1 MTIALAAT
9 WHPRG
14 EMPRLQRLM
23 PTLSNVYAH
32 IVFSLPPDAPADV
45 VERLPTLV
53 DWDSSTTNHM
63 AVIINQDWNAG
74 RYAAIRTALTAGQ
87 ANHIAYADL
96 DRLLRWVETRPE
108 EWHSSMEAIQRH
120 ECLIIGRSQEAYRTH
135 PQALVQTEAISN
147 QVVSYF
153 LGQAVDVSAGA
164 KGFSRRAAQ
173 YLVDHTQP
181 RRALGTDAEWTI
193 LLKRAGFPVA
203 YIAVDGLDWESAD
216 RYQLKAA
223 DEADQR
229 RAAAKYDADPKHWAR
244 RVEVALE
251 IVQSALDTMDRDMI
265 YG

>member
-9 WHPRG
+9 WQPRG
-14 EMPRLQRLM
+14 ELPRLQRLM
-23 PTLSNVYAH
+23 PALTDVYAQ
-32 IVFSLPPDAPADV
+32 IVISLPPDAPSDV
-45 VERLPTLV
+45 VEMLPTLV
-53 DWDSSTTNHM
+53 NCDFPTTIRM

-74 RYAAIRTALTAGQ
+74 RYASINTALSAGQ
-87 ANHIAYADL
+87 ASHIAYADL

-108 EWHSSMEAIQRH
+108 EWRTSMEAIQRH
-120 ECLIIGRSQEAYRTH
+120 ECLIFGRSEAAYRTH

-147 QVVSYF
+147 RVVSYF
-153 LGQAVDVSAGA
+153 LGQSVDVSAGL

-181 RRALGTDAEWTI
+181 LHALGTDAEWTI
-193 LLKRAGFPVA
+193 LLKKTGFPVD

-223 DEADQR
+223 DEAEQR
-229 RAAAKYDADPKHWAR
+229 RAAAQYDADPKHWAR

-251 IVQSALDTMDRDMI
+251 IVQSAMDTGI
-265 YG
+265 